1 MISAAL
7 FAALLVLIVFEKE
20 KLINLSNL
28 GGCIFMIASVSAVA
42 GLYIYE
48 WLCIIIRALAKFI
61 TPKNDDTHLIENLMT
76 IDMSRENLVL
86 RLILQI
92 VLFVPFA
99 AAFIYIIQHI
109 VRKPLARRDTET
121 DSEYCE
127 RCILRLLTL
136 GIITA
141 LLFFAGF
148 VAMILLAIPYLDK
161 LKDTALAYFN
171 PLIAFFAIVFTGG
184 LLLVGL
190 AIVFV
195 IQNSTIIILTVSIG
209 LFCTALYLFSLVFG
223 IASAVRAKKIG
234 RLTSSQ
240 AVIYSLLSFLMG
252 WNFAVYL
259 VMRKKLKENQACQ

>member
-1 MISAAL
+1 MISVAL
-7 FAALLVLIVFEKE
+7 FAVLLLLVILEK
-20 KLINLSNL
+20 KKKIDLSNM
-28 GGCIFMIASVSAVA
+28 GASIFMIISVSAII
-42 GLYIYE
+42 GFYFYE

-61 TPKNDDTHLIENLMT
+61 TPKNDDTNLIENLMT

-109 VRKPLARRDTET
+109 VRKPLAKRDTES
-121 DSEYCE
+121 DSEYSE
-127 RCILRLLTL
+127 RCTFRLLTL

-141 LLFFAGF
+141 LLFFASF
-148 VAMILLAIPYLDK
+148 VVMILLAVPYLDK

-171 PLIAFFAIVFTGG
+171 PFIVFLAIVFTCG

-195 IQNSTIIILTVSIG
+195 IQNSTVIILTVSIG

-223 IASAVRAKKIG
+223 IASAVRAKKLG
-234 RLTSSQ
+234 RITSSQ
-240 AVIYSLLSFLMG
+240 AVIYSLLSLLMG

-259 VMRKKLKENQACQ
+259 FMRKKLKENQACQ

>member
-1 MISAAL
+1 MISVAL
-7 FAALLVLIVFEKE
+7 FAVLLVLIVFEK
-20 KLINLSNL
+20 KQLINLSNM
-28 GGCIFMIASVSAVA
+28 GASIFMIVSVSAVV

-61 TPKNDDTHLIENLMT
+61 TPSNDDSHLIENLMT
-76 IDMSRENLVL
+76 IDMSRSGLGL
-86 RLILQI
+86 RLVFQI
-92 VLFVPFA
+92 ILFVPFA

-109 VRKPLARRDTET
+109 VRKPLTRRDNET
-121 DSEYCE
+121 DSGYSE
-127 RCILRLLTL
+127 RCTFRLLTL

-148 VAMILLAIPYLDK
+148 VTMILLAIPYLDM

-171 PLIAFFAIVFTGG
+171 PFMVFIALVFTCG

-195 IQNSTIIILTVSIG
+195 IQNSTVIILTVSIG

-223 IASAVRAKKIG
+223 IASAVRAKKSG
-234 RLTSSQ
+234 KLTTSQ
-240 AVIYSLLSFLMG
+240 AAVYSLLSLLMG

-259 VMRKKLKENQACQ
+259 VMRKKLKENRACQ